1 MSASPELRRELARL
15 EPGDP
20 ARSLV
25 ELVVDDPDPA
35 LTAAVARR
43 LLAEIRA
50 ERSA

>member
-1 MSASPELRRELARL
+1 MSVSADLGRALARL

-25 ELVVDDPDPA
+25 ELAIEDPDPT
-35 LTAAVARR
+35 LTAAVARK
-43 LLAEIRA
+43 LLAEIHA